1 MYCGTGNP
9 KSGYMEHPTI
19 KDSGTALVNLTVLV
33 CLICAHFEMTLNL
46 LMLVS

>member
-1 MYCGTGNP
+1 MDCGTGNT
-9 KSGYMEHPTI
+9 KSGYVAQPTI

-33 CLICAHFEMTLNL
+33 CLICVHFETTLNL